1 VPGLR
6 YWRVKQV
13 PQRFLAQLRPWRWP
27 LAPRVR
33 QMPQALLLLA
43 LRWLG
48 WPVDRFRRGLWE
60 SKQSNRQEQTHP
72 RG

>member
-1 VPGLR
+1 MPGLR

-13 PQRFLAQLRPWRWP
+13 PQRFLARLRPWRRP
-27 LAPRVR
+27 LAR

-48 WPVDRFRRGLWE
+48 WPVDRFRQGLWE
-60 SKQSNRQEQTHP
+60 SKQSNLQEQTHP